1 MCHRS
6 MVALLNCWGIY
17 FAAIQH
23 QDSQFGMC
31 ERGSAVLYLHS
42 DLHLWKKYLQL
53 LLEAVGVRGEQ
64 QLVLRS

>member
-1 MCHRS
+1 
-6 MVALLNCWGIY
+6 
-17 FAAIQH
+17 
-23 QDSQFGMC
+23 MC

-64 QLVLRS
+64 QLVLRV